1 MQKEVLNPRTEN
13 KSEENR
19 QIWIEWMEAIKKEY
33 KKTLDVMRKELEIKI
48 ELEESKWVSA
58 EKSLQKNELRNKL
71 FLFRIISLGSE
82 LESQK
87 YRYSSKVLEE

>member
-1 MQKEVLNPRTEN
+1 LQKEVLNPRTEN

>member
-1 MQKEVLNPRTEN
+1 MQKEVLNTRTEN

-48 ELEESKWVSA
+48 E
-58 EKSLQKNELRNKL
+58 
-71 FLFRIISLGSE
+71 
-82 LESQK
+82 
-87 YRYSSKVLEE
+87 